1 MDSRRRIRWSAATG
15 LPILQAS
22 HTNAQEPEL
31 MTAQAISTASL
42 ICMPGAPQRAAMIR
56 ALSPATGANH
66 ATGFLNG
73 MRIARPTDP
82 ERTLAGGELQH
93 LPQRDLTI
101 RCISGQIWLTRHGDS
116 EDHIL
121 GPGCRHCTVSRDD
134 RARDPGAAR
143 PAAFASIPA

>member
-1 MDSRRRIRWSAATG
+1 MS
-15 LPILQAS
+15 
-22 HTNAQEPEL
+22 EL
-31 MTAQAISTASL
+31 AISPSSL
-42 ICMPGAPQRAAMIR
+42 ICMGRSQRAELIR

-121 GPGCRHCTVSRDD
+121 GPGQALAVGRDD
-134 RARDPGAAR
+134 RALIQALRESRFCFG
-143 PAAFASIPA
+143 PA